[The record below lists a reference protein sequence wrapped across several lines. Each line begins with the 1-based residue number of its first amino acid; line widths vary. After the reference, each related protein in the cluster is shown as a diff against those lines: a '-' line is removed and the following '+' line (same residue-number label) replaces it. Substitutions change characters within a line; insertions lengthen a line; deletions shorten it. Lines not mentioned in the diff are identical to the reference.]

1 VIRRGY
7 EILHEIGSTGDSDAL
22 LAEALYVQGRHYE
35 AAPLVAEALERTH
48 DSDVGPRVMLLGPRA
63 KLAEGSI
70 EDARTAI
77 ELASTTDALNLQA
90 DAYANLA
97 ETLRLLERTEDA
109 AAATATA
116 VRLYTRKGN
125 RAAVARLQ
133 PVKV

>member
-1 VIRRGY
+1 M
-7 EILHEIGSTGDSDAL
+7 
-22 LAEALYVQGRHYE
+22 QGRHYE
-35 AAPLVAEALERTH
+35 AAPIVAEALERTH
-48 DSDVGPRVMLLGPRA
+48 DSDVGPRVLLLGLRA
-63 KLAEGSI
+63 KLADASI
-70 EDARTAI
+70 ADARTAI

-97 ETLRLLERTEDA
+97 ETLRQLDRTEDA
-109 AAATATA
+109 VAATATA

>member
-1 VIRRGY
+1 M
-7 EILHEIGSTGDSDAL
+7 
-22 LAEALYVQGRHYE
+22 LA
-35 AAPLVAEALERTH
+35 AATLGFEFISA
-48 DSDVGPRVMLLGPRA
+48 DVENG
-63 KLAEGSI
+63 
-70 EDARTAI
+70 TI

-97 ETLRLLERTEDA
+97 ETLRLLDRTEDA